1 MKKIILYISLFLTGT
16 ILGIFLVN
24 SSNKLNDSN
33 VSHNHVENE
42 TIDEVWTCSMHP
54 QIRLL
59 EPGSCPI
66 CGMELI
72 KLSNSSGSSNEFSI
86 TQNAL
91 KLSNIQT
98 TKITKGENNS
108 INLSLSGTI
117 QNNEKSD
124 FIQTSYFSGR
134 IEKLELN
141 FIGQK
146 INKGDLIGYIYSPEL
161 ISAQQELI
169 LASSNKENNY
179 TLYNA
184 VLNKLKLLNLSNNQ
198 INEIEEKRE
207 ISEYF
212 PIYSTVSGTLIEKLI
227 SEGESII
234 KGQSLFK
241 VNDLNSVWAKLDIYE
256 SDLSLIKKGQK
267 VSIKSPNKEIDFK
280 GYLDFIDPIIDPLT
294 RISSARVSI
303 NNMNGTLRPGMFISG
318 EIIIENYSSLI
329 KIPASSVLWTGD
341 NSYVYIQKNNQELI
355 FEIKEVV
362 LGRKIGDYYEI
373 LSGLSV
379 GEIIVTNGTFTLD
392 ASAQLKGKKSMM
404 NMRNNLFKED
414 NPDISNN
421 SSLYESE
428 DPDLNSKI
436 IAYYLSIKEQLV
448 LGDISEVIIKGEDF
462 IKLLNENINVIQNN
476 YYDEILYIIK
486 TTEKMIGDSNIEDQR
501 KEFSN
506 ISNKMIE
513 IVDLFKSIAKELYI
527 NFCPM
532 FNQGEGAYWIS
543 DFREIENPFYGS
555 KMLKCGKIEKT
566 LF

>member
-1 MKKIILYISLFLTGT
+1 MKKIILYISLVLTGT
-16 ILGIFLVN
+16 ILGIISVN

-33 VSHNHVENE
+33 VSHNHEEHE

-66 CGMELI
+66 CGMALI
-72 KLSNSSGSSNEFSI
+72 KLSNSSDSSNEFSI

-98 TKITKGENNS
+98 TIITKGENNS

-234 KGQSLFK
+234 KGQPLFK
-241 VNDLNSVWAKLDIYE
+241 INDLNSVWAKLDIYE

-280 GYLDFIDPIIDPLT
+280 GYIDFIDPIIDPLT

-303 NNMNGTLRPGMFISG
+303 NNLNGTLRPGMFISG

-329 KIPASSVLWTGD
+329 KIPSSSVLWTGD

-404 NMRNNLFKED
+404 NMRNNLSNED

-462 IKLLNENINVIQNN
+462 IKLLNENINIIQNN
-476 YYDEILYIIK
+476 YYDEILYVIR
-486 TTEKMIGDSNIEDQR
+486 TTEDMIGHSNIEDQR

-513 IVDLFKSIAKELYI
+513 IVDLFKSIGKELYI

-543 DFREIENPFYGS
+543 DLREIQNPFYGS

>member
-1 MKKIILYISLFLTGT
+1 MKKIILYISLVLTGT
-16 ILGIFLVN
+16 ILGIISVN

-33 VSHNHVENE
+33 VSHNHEEHE

-66 CGMELI
+66 CGMALI
-72 KLSNSSGSSNEFSI
+72 KLSNSSDSSNEFSI

-98 TKITKGENNS
+98 TIITKGENNS

-234 KGQSLFK
+234 KGQPLFK
-241 VNDLNSVWAKLDIYE
+241 INDLNSVWAKLDIYE

-280 GYLDFIDPIIDPLT
+280 GYIDFIDPIIDPLT
-294 RISSARVSI
+294 RTSSARVSI
-303 NNMNGTLRPGMFISG
+303 NNLNGTLRPGMFISG

-329 KIPASSVLWTGD
+329 KIPSSSVLWTGD

-404 NMRNNLFKED
+404 NMRNNLSNED

-462 IKLLNENINVIQNN
+462 IKLLNENINIIQNN
-476 YYDEILYIIK
+476 YYDEILYVIR
-486 TTEKMIGDSNIEDQR
+486 TTEDMIGHSNIEDQR

-513 IVDLFKSIAKELYI
+513 IVDLFKSIGKELYI

-543 DFREIENPFYGS
+543 DLREIQNPFYGS

>member
-1 MKKIILYISLFLTGT
+1 MKKIILYISLVLTGT
-16 ILGIFLVN
+16 ILGIISVN

-33 VSHNHVENE
+33 VSHNHEEHE

-66 CGMELI
+66 CGMALI
-72 KLSNSSGSSNEFSI
+72 KLSNSSDSSNEFSI

-98 TKITKGENNS
+98 TIITKGENNS

-234 KGQSLFK
+234 KGQPLFK
-241 VNDLNSVWAKLDIYE
+241 INDLNSVWAKLDIYE

-267 VSIKSPNKEIDFK
+267 VNIKSPNKEIDFK
-280 GYLDFIDPIIDPLT
+280 GYIDFIDPIIDPLT

-303 NNMNGTLRPGMFISG
+303 NNLNGTLRPGMFISG

-329 KIPASSVLWTGD
+329 KIPSSSVLWTGD

-404 NMRNNLFKED
+404 NMRNNLSNED

-462 IKLLNENINVIQNN
+462 IKLLNENINIIQNN
-476 YYDEILYIIK
+476 YYDEILYVIR
-486 TTEKMIGDSNIEDQR
+486 TTEDMIGHSNIEDQR

-513 IVDLFKSIAKELYI
+513 IVDLFKSIGKELYI

-543 DFREIENPFYGS
+543 DLREIQNPFYGS